1 MFSTVSRFDAVVPVG
16 AAAIL
21 AVAAIQDGLAEFTLS
36 CDHRVVYGADAARFL
51 ETLALLLGDPKK
63 TVLRSTRPQS

>member
-1 MFSTVSRFDAVVPVG
+1 MFDVVRSFEAIVPLG

-21 AVAAIQDGLAEFTLS
+21 SVGAESNGLANFTLS

-51 ETLALLLGDPKK
+51 ETFAALLNNPRDWL
-63 TVLRSTRPQS
+63 